1 MAQDSYLIWPGGG
14 NDPALGYGSLELRRR
29 IAQQLAAGKRPFPKT
44 KGEGLTYLGE
54 SIGEGMQYIGLQRA
68 EKERQAKLEKQ
79 AKELVPDAK
88 TDTSTSTT
96 SDKTSYNQQDSKPFP
111 PAASDTAYNIDRPTQ
126 VVAAPAETPAV
137 SGLPPDLSGVPAMQT
152 TAEWPTVPSFNDRF
166 AAVSVPPSDA
176 TPGQAAS
183 ISSPE
188 VQNMF
193 FSPQMQASLSGGGG
207 ATAADVMPVAQ
218 AAAPAQVTL
227 PTETRDIPLPMGN
240 PRTTGGVR
248 ATMEAVA
255 SRGGMTPNAIA
266 GLERNVR
273 DESNFNYNLRHPD
286 QPGFSGEA
294 RFAHGLYQEGGDEW
308 NNFVKWIDQ
317 NHPGSDWRDP
327 KLQTQY
333 TVERLQ
339 DPSRADYNRTF
350 AGMNAAPNS
359 GVAADQFLRGYLK
372 PAEQYREARSASYLR
387 GEGDPTYA
395 SRDVQPG
402 GGGGAQVAG
411 TRIAPGDE
419 RMGGAPVDQ
428 RDAIAAALMQQPQVQ
443 QQPTQEEAAA
453 EGRLADV
460 AGARRPGSPIFS
472 PTAALGRAGV
482 ATDAPAAGLSPM
494 GSLGSTGIDQSIE
507 ARRNAITDALQN
519 QQPTAP
525 AVPQPD
531 PTQSGTTSPTTASPW
546 TSAATSALPSP
557 TVVSD
562 ITPAPVAAGQVVA
575 QAPAIAP
582 PALPPQSQV
591 APATAPYANP
601 MPVEPKA
608 PERLPRDD
616 QERAAIR
623 MKLANPGDPDAALIA
638 DTILKDK
645 EQKRNDIFARDV
657 ERYKSQMIGY
667 NKAME
672 DWRAAELNKEK
683 RAADVAKTWGEVRE
697 QQVKL
702 PVEYENAVLKQR
714 LGGRDPEKFFTS
726 LDQERDAVARQAHML
741 TQIKIAEEA
750 INNGIIS
757 GFGADMRVNVAKL
770 RDWMFK
776 NKVEGDLAS
785 NTERMTA
792 AAKAM
797 LGQAVQNM
805 QGKDPR
811 VSEGDVRVASGMIAA
826 DPSFQLET
834 MKKILTDNKRVAI
847 RSIKDYEDKV
857 DYYLS
862 GHRTERNYQLPPI
875 PTDTSGKYT
884 TRLLEHQNNDEAKK
898 EYDKYF
904 GEGAADLEI
913 ARAKRRE
920 RRGGG

>member
-166 AAVSVPPSDA
+166 AAVSTPPPDA

-255 SRGGMTPNAIA
+255 SRGGMTPNAVA

-339 DPSRADYNRTF
+339 DPSRPDYNRTF

-387 GEGDPTYA
+387 DGGDPAYA

-402 GGGGAQVAG
+402 GGGGTQVAG

-460 AGARRPGSPIFS
+460 AGARRPGSPIFP

-562 ITPAPVAAGQVVA
+562 IRPAPVTAGQVVA
-575 QAPAIAP
+575 QARPTQP
-582 PALPPQSQV
+582 SV
-591 APATAPYANP
+591 AEEPGISPRP
-601 MPVEPKA
+601 EPVRPRP

-623 MKLANPGDPDAALIA
+623 MKLSNPGDPDAAMIA

-657 ERYKSQMIGY
+657 EQYKSDMARYNTEYSKWLDDKTGGFAKRRQDYTKSGQDIIAGQPGGGQVTPTGAAPQIDPRLGTTQSPQRTSIPSIPPVPAGVTPSKWAELHAPIATKAIEAVQTAEPAFNDAIKMIQLARNHPGREFGVGFTANLAKQIPGTDAY
-667 NKAME
+667 GFNTIMEQIGGKNFLQAYQQLKGGGSITEIEGTKAEAAQARLKTAQSKEDWDKAMNDFE
-672 DWRAAELNKEK
+672 IALRRDLELAQRKVNAPVTAWRAA
-683 RAADVAKTWGEVRE
+683 G
-697 QQVKL
+697 
-702 PVEYENAVLKQR
+702 
-714 LGGRDPEKFFTS
+714 
-726 LDQERDAVARQAHML
+726 
-741 TQIKIAEEA
+741 
-750 INNGIIS
+750 
-757 GFGADMRVNVAKL
+757 
-770 RDWMFK
+770 
-776 NKVEGDLAS
+776 
-785 NTERMTA
+785 
-792 AAKAM
+792 
-797 LGQAVQNM
+797 
-805 QGKDPR
+805 
-811 VSEGDVRVASGMIAA
+811 
-826 DPSFQLET
+826 
-834 MKKILTDNKRVAI
+834 DNKSYAPDI
-847 RSIKDYEDKV
+847 
-857 DYYLS
+857 
-862 GHRTERNYQLPPI
+862 G
-875 PTDTSGKYT
+875 
-884 TRLLEHQNNDEAKK
+884 
-898 EYDKYF
+898 
-904 GEGAADLEI
+904 
-913 ARAKRRE
+913 E
-920 RRGGG
+920 RRGDKEYIGGNPRDPMSWRKVQQ